1 MSCPKCGRKLY
12 AVTAVSTPSSLDR
25 NADSA
30 TPIVSGLQ
38 CLNCH
43 YWRDVDVEPMPLTLK
58 QFKSASPGAIA
69 TTAQDFALKHFDEL
83 CELNKTM
90 GWELVT
96 EKMKEKYK
104 VPLFY
109 QTLRKY
115 HTAEKLR
122 RNMDV
127 STGRSARR

>member
-1 MSCPKCGRKLY
+1 MSCPKCGRRLY

-30 TPIVSGLQ
+30 TPIVSGFTVFELP
-38 CLNCH
+38 LLAG
-43 YWRDVDVEPMPLTLK
+43 RSRSTPLTLK